1 VRFQILRLSRSE
13 AERIADKVN
22 FEKLDGLVPVIVQDE
37 STGAVLMQAFMN
49 REALILTLETGL
61 MHYWSRTRR
70 RIWLKGESS
79 KHYSLLRNAILD
91 CDNDAILFKVRQI
104 GPCCHT
110 GKYSCFHKPIL

>member
-1 VRFQILRLSRSE
+1 MRLSRSE